1 MSDFLGRITVLCFG
15 ASYAVAFLLELFQQ
29 IRPRPVQRLLS
40 LLFGGAG
47 LFAHSVYLLVHPLP
61 LSSPSGS
68 LLFLGWILAI
78 FYLYGSL
85 HHRQLAWG
93 LFVLPLVLVLTVL
106 SAIVP
111 GAVSSSG
118 QGMFDK
124 LVSFLQ
130 GERFWGRMHGGLVIL
145 AAVGVCVS
153 FVASLMYLVQVHR
166 LRAKVSPG
174 RGMRLL
180 SLERLEEMY
189 RRAIIL
195 AFPLLT
201 AGLLVGLALMFHGS
215 ETPQDWTSPKVVSTI
230 GLWLVFVI
238 LLYLRYGA
246 QVRGRRLALLT
257 FLAFALLLF
266 TLVSAHPTVAGGG
279 P

>member
-1 MSDFLGRITVLCFG
+1 
-15 ASYAVAFLLELFQQ
+15 
-29 IRPRPVQRLLS
+29 
-40 LLFGGAG
+40 
-47 LFAHSVYLLVHPLP
+47 
-61 LSSPSGS
+61 
-68 LLFLGWILAI
+68 
-78 FYLYGSL
+78 
-85 HHRQLAWG
+85 
-93 LFVLPLVLVLTVL
+93 
-106 SAIVP
+106 
-111 GAVSSSG
+111 
-118 QGMFDK
+118 
-124 LVSFLQ
+124 
-130 GERFWGRMHGGLVIL
+130 
-145 AAVGVCVS
+145 VGVCVS

-174 RGMRLL
+174 RGMKLL

-215 ETPQDWTSPKVVSTI
+215 ETPQDWTNPKVVSTI